1 MHRVTGD
8 LDSYIARMRDAG
20 VAVGRAFPPMLAYN
34 RVSIGLPAEMEVW
47 TRAITSLRGQGLV

>member
-1 MHRVTGD
+1 
-8 LDSYIARMRDAG
+8 MRDAG

-47 TRAITSLRGQGLV
+47 ADALRTLRGQGLV